1 MLFAWH
7 LPVPPY
13 VHLHDDRIEI
23 DLWLQGDD
31 LPHQVMLRC
40 EPDNEEW
47 LLAMQTQ
54 KQGDYTRYQADLTLL
69 AGESVRR
76 YCFKLLWENRQQ
88 WFGPLGFSIIPP
100 AQMAQFALEIPTQSP
115 EWVADQVFY
124 QIFPDRFSSS
134 GLEHTVKDGS
144 YFHHAVQRDVIHKE
158 WDEPLTDE
166 NASSTFYGGD
176 LDGIVERLPYLK
188 ALGITALYLNP
199 IFTAPSNHK
208 YDTEDYYQVDPYL
221 GGNAALIRLR
231 EKTHELG
238 IRLILDGVFN
248 HTGDTHPWFDRYQQQ
263 TEGAYYDPAS
273 PHRTRFTFTAEGRV
287 LDWKGNSTLPKLDFS
302 SQSVVDSV
310 YQADDSVLRHWL
322 REPYHIDGW
331 RLDVVHM
338 LGEGGTA
345 RGNLHHLAG
354 MYRAVKSENPQAYVF
369 GEHFGDAR
377 RWLQAG
383 VEDAAMNYMGFALP
397 VRAFLTGVDVAYQP
411 IQLSAVQCAEWMDSY
426 RAGLS
431 HTQQLAMFNQLDSHD
446 TARFITLLADNPQ
459 RMPMALV
466 WLFTWIGVPC
476 LYYGDEIGLD
486 GENDPFCR
494 KTFPWDE
501 TRWNGDLLA
510 LTQRMA
516 TLRHQSIALRR
527 GGCHIVHARD
537 DTLIFIRQ
545 YENETVLIA
554 LHRNGCGR
562 CILPHSPFIP
572 VGRWSC
578 IEGDGKLV
586 RENGYIELMM
596 SAESV
601 GVWRIDSA
609 NN

>member
-13 VHLHDDRIEI
+13 VHHHDDRLEI
-23 DLWLQGDD
+23 GLWLQGDD

-47 LLAMQTQ
+47 LLVMQAQ
-54 KQGDYTRYQADLTLL
+54 KQGEYTRYQADLTLL

-115 EWVADQVFY
+115 AWVADQVFY

-144 YFHHAVQRDVIHKE
+144 YFHHAVQRDVIRKA

-188 ALGITALYLNP
+188 SLGITALYLNP

-238 IRLILDGVFN
+238 MRLILDGVFN

-273 PHRTRFTFTAEGRV
+273 PHRTRFTFTAEGRA

-338 LGEGGTA
+338 LGEGGSA
-345 RGNLHHLAG
+345 RGNLHHLGG

-411 IQLSAVQCAEWMDSY
+411 IQLSTAQCAEWMDSY

-446 TARFITLLADNPQ
+446 TARFITLLAGNPQ
-459 RMPMALV
+459 CMPMALV

-501 TRWNGDLLA
+501 ARWNGDLLA

-516 TLRHQSIALRR
+516 TLRQQSIALRR
-527 GGCHIVHARD
+527 GGCHIVHARED
-537 DTLIFIRQ
+537 MLVFVRQ

-554 LHRNGCGR
+554 LQREGRGR
-562 CILPHSPFIP
+562 CILPNSPFIP
-572 VGRWSC
+572 VGQWKR

-586 RENGYIELMM
+586 RESGYIELIM
-596 SAESV
+596 SAESA
-601 GVWRIDSA
+601 GVWRWFRE
-609 NN
+609 

>member
-7 LPVPPY
+7 LPVSPY
-13 VHLHDDRIEI
+13 VHHHDDRLEI
-23 DLWLQGDD
+23 GLWLQGDD

-47 LLAMQTQ
+47 LLVMQEQ

-115 EWVADQVFY
+115 AWVADQVFY

-144 YFHHAVQRDVIHKE
+144 YFHHAVQRDVIRKA

-166 NASSTFYGGD
+166 NSSSTFYGGD

-188 ALGITALYLNP
+188 SLGITALYLNP

-238 IRLILDGVFN
+238 MRLILDGVFN

-273 PHRTRFTFTAEGRV
+273 PHRTRFTFTAEGRA

-338 LGEGGTA
+338 LGEGGSA
-345 RGNLHHLAG
+345 RGNLHHLGG

-411 IQLSAVQCAEWMDSY
+411 IQLSAAQCAEWMDSY

-446 TARFITLLADNPQ
+446 TARFITLLAGNPQ

-501 TRWNGDLLA
+501 ARWNGDLLA
-510 LTQRMA
+510 VTQRMA
-516 TLRHQSIALRR
+516 TLRQQSIALRR
-527 GGCHIVHARD
+527 GGCHIVHARED
-537 DTLIFIRQ
+537 MLVFVRQ

-554 LHRNGCGR
+554 LQREGRGR
-562 CILPHSPFIP
+562 CILPNSPFIP
-572 VGRWSC
+572 VGQWKR

-586 RENGYIELMM
+586 RESGYIELIM
-596 SAESV
+596 SAESAA
-601 GVWRIDSA
+601 VWRWFRE
-609 NN
+609 